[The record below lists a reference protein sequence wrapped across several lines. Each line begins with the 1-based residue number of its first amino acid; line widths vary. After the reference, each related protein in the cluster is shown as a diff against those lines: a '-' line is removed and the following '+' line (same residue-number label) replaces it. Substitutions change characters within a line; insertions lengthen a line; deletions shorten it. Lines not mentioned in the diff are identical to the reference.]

1 MSDFYLTLPSNSS
14 MDYYKAN
21 TLANFTTRLPNTI
34 DLTGD
39 WEVGLV
45 EIQYLHNWYNVPAE
59 ESCRTFRVRCQS
71 ADNENGP
78 QAAYDFM
85 IPAGYY
91 HRVQT
96 MLNQIEEKANH
107 VLKST
112 NSTIN
117 LNYDKISR
125 KVSMERSLCRLTL
138 PPHIRK
144 KLGMTMVSSFA
155 NNQSK
160 ADSVVDMDP
169 VDSLYIY
176 CDVVEPRVV
185 GDKQFLLL
193 RIVPAE
199 GDHGQLMTQIY
210 ENVHYVR
217 LQRKSFQTI
226 EIDIR
231 DRTEISCHSSRGR
244 WTWHFISVNVNVSL
258 LCEHGRQRHARVF
271 WSTLSERLWSR
282 PCHEKHSPSG
292 YSPSQTCGTAGTE
305 NRDLCGSE
313 RSHGRTQEEAFS

>member
-14 MDYYKAN
+14 MNYYKAN

-45 EIQYLHNWYNVPAE
+45 EIQYPHNWYNVPAE

-144 KLGMTMVSSFA
+144 MLGMTMVSSFA

-169 VDSLYIY
+169 VDSLYVY

-185 GDKQFLLL
+185 GDKQVPLL
-193 RIVPAE
+193 RIVPVE
-199 GDHGQLMTQIY
+199 GDHGQLMTRIY

-217 LQRKSFQTI
+217 LQQKSFQTI

-231 DRTEISCHSSRGR
+231 DRTGNMVPFEQGTLNVTLHFRQRKRLSTL
-244 WTWHFISVNVNVSL
+244 WTWKAEACLCILEHPIREAMVSAVSWKTFSVRQLLFSNMRDGRHWKQGSL
-258 LCEHGRQRHARVF
+258 
-271 WSTLSERLWSR
+271 W
-282 PCHEKHSPSG
+282 
-292 YSPSQTCGTAGTE
+292 
-305 NRDLCGSE
+305 
-313 RSHGRTQEEAFS
+313 

>member
-45 EIQYLHNWYNVPAE
+45 EIQYPHNWYNVLAE

-91 HRVQT
+91 HRIQT

-112 NSTIN
+112 NSMIN
-117 LNYDKISR
+117 LNYDKIGR
-125 KVSMERSLCRLTL
+125 KVSMERSLCRLTF
-138 PPHIRK
+138 PPHIWK
-144 KLGMTMVSSFA
+144 MLGMTMVSSFA

-169 VDSLYIY
+169 VGSLYIY
-176 CDVVEPRVV
+176 CDVVEPWVV
-185 GDKQFLLL
+185 GDKQVPLL

-199 GDHGQLMTQIY
+199 GDHDQLMTRIY

-226 EIDIR
+226 EINIR
-231 DRTEISCHSSRGR
+231 DRTENIVPFEQGTLNVTLHFCQHKRLSTL
-244 WTWHFISVNVNVSL
+244 WTWKAEACPCILEHPIREAMVSAVSWETFPVRL
-258 LCEHGRQRHARVF
+258 LPFSNMRDGRHWKQG
-271 WSTLSERLWSR
+271 SLW
-282 PCHEKHSPSG
+282 
-292 YSPSQTCGTAGTE
+292 
-305 NRDLCGSE
+305 
-313 RSHGRTQEEAFS
+313 